1 MADRVLWTGEHLK
14 LEIGRQI
21 LFDDASFSIADK
33 ERVALVGRNGS
44 GKSTLM
50 KIIAGLDSPSE
61 GEIAIAK
68 NIRIAYMPQDFSLP
82 PDTTVRSV
90 VTEGVAYFTEILKRC
105 RELPATSPEHEKLEH
120 ILTYYNAW
128 DTTNRIDTIL
138 TKLHLHDPEKKCSLL
153 SGGER
158 RRVLLARSIIADPDL
173 LLLDEPTNHLDVEMI
188 AWIEEYLASYKG
200 ACLFVTHDRY
210 FLDRLATRIVE
221 LDHGKFFS
229 SPGSYADFLAA
240 KEERE
245 YNEDVLER
253 KRRNFLRLEVEWVRR
268 SPKAR
273 LRRNLGRLKR
283 YDEIAAQKGP
293 VRIGDIDLVIPRASR
308 LGNQVVTLR
317 DVSKSLGARTL
328 FRNFSYEFHAG
339 EKTGIVGANGCGK
352 TTLLKIITRELSPDS
367 GTVDVAQTV
376 EFNYIDQ
383 GRIALNPENSV
394 LEEISE
400 GHEFINLGEEKI
412 SIWGYLKR
420 FLFED
425 ERINTKIKHLSGG
438 EKARLILAK
447 ILRGGG
453 NFLILDEPT
462 NDLDLSSLRILEE
475 ALIHYDGCLVVVS
488 HDRYFLNRVCGN
500 IIAFEPDAA
509 LTASVGDYDY
519 YLEKKRERLAAAE
532 RHAEMRERQAAPTPP
547 ARKNPPKKLSFKE
560 TRELESLENVIAEKE
575 QRIAEIEAMFAD
587 PDFFRKHGTES
598 VSLQQE
604 LDRLKSGLE
613 AYYQR
618 WEELETK
625 RASFEKG

>member
-1 MADRVLWTGEHLK
+1 MADRVLWTGNGLK
-14 LEIGRQI
+14 LKIGRQT
-21 LFDDASFSIADK
+21 LFEDAAFSIADN
-33 ERVALVGRNGS
+33 ERVALVGRNGC
-44 GKSTLM
+44 GKSTLL
-50 KIIAGLDSPSE
+50 KIIAGLDSPSA
-61 GEIAIAK
+61 GEITVAK
-68 NIRIAYMPQDFSLP
+68 DIRIAYMPQDFQLP
-82 PDTTVRSV
+82 PETSVRSV
-90 VTEGVAYFTEILKRC
+90 VTEGVAYFTEIQKRC
-105 RELPATSPEHEKLEH
+105 QELPATSPEHEKLEH
-120 ILTYYNAW
+120 ILTYHNAW
-128 DTTNRIDTIL
+128 DTANRIETIL
-138 TKLHLHDPEKKCSLL
+138 TKLHLNDPEKKCSLL

-158 RRVLLARSIIADPDL
+158 RRAILARSIIADPDL

-188 AWIEEYLASYKG
+188 AWIEEYLASYRG

-221 LDHGKFFS
+221 LDQGKFFS
-229 SPGSYADFLAA
+229 CTGSYADFLAA

-245 YNEDVLER
+245 YNEDVMEQ

-293 VRIGDIDLVIPRASR
+293 ARIGNIELVIPRASR
-308 LGNQVVTLR
+308 LGNQVVTLH
-317 DVSKSLGARTL
+317 DVSKSLGGRTL

-339 EKTGIVGANGCGK
+339 QKTGIVGGNGCGK
-352 TTLLKIITRELSPDS
+352 TTLLKIITQQLAPDS
-367 GTVDVAQTV
+367 GETAVAPTV

-383 GRIALNPENSV
+383 GRISLNPENSV

-400 GHEFINLGEEKI
+400 GHDFINLGEEKI

-425 ERINTKIKHLSGG
+425 DRINTKIKHLSGG

-509 LTASVGDYDY
+509 LVTSIGDYDY
-519 YLEKKRERLAAAE
+519 YLEKRRERLAAATPLP
-532 RHAEMRERQAAPTPP
+532 EMRAKQAETPFP

-560 TRELESLENVIAEKE
+560 IRELESLERIIAEKE
-575 QRIAEIEAMFAD
+575 QRIAEIEAMFTD
-587 PDFFRKHGTES
+587 PEFFRKHGTES
-598 VSLQQE
+598 VSLQNE
-604 LDRLKSGLE
+604 LSQLKNDLE
-613 AYYQR
+613 THYLR

-625 RASFEKG
+625 RASFEQ

>member
-1 MADRVLWTGEHLK
+1 MADRVLWTGEKLK

-61 GEIAIAK
+61 GDITIAK

-82 PDTTVRSV
+82 PETTVRSV

-105 RELPATSPEHEKLEH
+105 QELPATSPEHEKLEH
-120 ILTYYNAW
+120 ILTYHNAW

-138 TKLHLHDPEKKCSLL
+138 AKLHLNEPEKKCSLL

-158 RRVLLARSIIADPDL
+158 RRVMLARSIIADPDL

-229 SPGSYADFLAA
+229 CPGSYADFLAA

-245 YNEDVLER
+245 YNEDVMER

-283 YDEIAAQKGP
+283 YEEIAAQKGP
-293 VRIGDIDLVIPRASR
+293 VRIGSIDLVIPRASR
-308 LGNQVVTLR
+308 LGNQVVTLS
-317 DVSKSLGARTL
+317 DVSKTLGGRTL
-328 FRNFSYEFHAG
+328 FRNFSHEFHAG
-339 EKTGIVGANGCGK
+339 EKTGIVGGNGCGK
-352 TTLLKIITRELSPDS
+352 TTLLKIITRELEPDS
-367 GTVDVAQTV
+367 GEITVAPTV

-400 GHEFINLGEEKI
+400 GHEFINLGDEKI
-412 SIWGYLKR
+412 TIWGYLKR

-438 EKARLILAK
+438 EKARLTLAK

-488 HDRYFLNRVCGN
+488 HDRYFLNRVCGR

-509 LTASVGDYDY
+509 LVTSVGDYDY
-519 YLEKKRERLAAAE
+519 YLEKKIGRPAFAE
-532 RHAEMRERQAAPTPP
+532 RPEGTPLRQMETSQAQ
-547 ARKNPPKKLSFKE
+547 RKNPPKKLSFKE
-560 TRELESLENVIAEKE
+560 IRELESLENLIAEQE
-575 QRIAEIEAMFAD
+575 QRITAIEAIFAD
-587 PDFFRKHGTES
+587 PDFFRKHGAES
-598 VSLQQE
+598 LSLQHE
-604 LDRLKSGLE
+604 LDQLKNDLE
-613 AYYQR
+613 AHYLR

-625 RASFEKG
+625 RASFQK

>member
-1 MADRVLWTGEHLK
+1 MADRVLWTGEKLK

-50 KIIAGLDSPSE
+50 KIIAELDSPSE
-61 GEIAIAK
+61 GDITIAK

-82 PDTTVRSV
+82 PETTVRSV

-105 RELPATSPEHEKLEH
+105 QELPATSPEHEKLEH
-120 ILTYYNAW
+120 ILTYHNAW

-138 TKLHLHDPEKKCSLL
+138 AKLHLNEPEKKCSLL

-158 RRVLLARSIIADPDL
+158 RRVMLARSIIADPDL

-229 SPGSYADFLAA
+229 CPGSYADFLAA

-245 YNEDVLER
+245 YNEDVMER

-283 YDEIAAQKGP
+283 YEEIAAQKGP
-293 VRIGDIDLVIPRASR
+293 VRIGSIDLVIPRASR
-308 LGNQVVTLR
+308 LGNQVVTLS
-317 DVSKSLGARTL
+317 DVSKTLGGRTL
-328 FRNFSYEFHAG
+328 FRNYSHEFHAG
-339 EKTGIVGANGCGK
+339 EKTGIVGGNGCGK
-352 TTLLKIITRELSPDS
+352 TTLLKIITRELEPDS
-367 GTVDVAQTV
+367 GEITVAPTV

-438 EKARLILAK
+438 EKARLTLAK

-488 HDRYFLNRVCGN
+488 HDRYFLNRVCGK
-500 IIAFEPDAA
+500 IIAFEPDAT
-509 LTASVGDYDY
+509 LITSVGDYDY
-519 YLEKKRERLAAAE
+519 YLEKKIGRPAFAE
-532 RHAEMRERQAAPTPP
+532 RPEETQLRQTETSQAQ
-547 ARKNPPKKLSFKE
+547 RKNPPKKLSFKE
-560 TRELESLENVIAEKE
+560 LRELESLENLIAEKE
-575 QRIAEIEAMFAD
+575 QRITAIETIFAD
-587 PDFFRKHGTES
+587 PDFFRKHGAES
-598 VSLQQE
+598 LSLQHE
-604 LDRLKSGLE
+604 LDQLKNDLE
-613 AYYQR
+613 AH
-618 WEELETK
+618 
-625 RASFEKG
+625 

>member
-1 MADRVLWTGEHLK
+1 MADRVLWTGEHLR

-21 LFDDASFSIADK
+21 LFNDASFSINDG
-33 ERVALVGRNGS
+33 ERVALVGRNGC
-44 GKSTLM
+44 GKSPLM
-50 KIIAGLDSPSE
+50 KIIAGLDTLSA
-61 GEIAIAK
+61 GEITMAK
-68 NIRIAYMPQDFSLP
+68 NIRISYMPQDFTLD
-82 PDTTVRSV
+82 PDATVRSV
-90 VTEGVAYFTEILKRC
+90 AAEGVQYFTGMLKRYQ
-105 RELPATSPEHEKLEH
+105 ELPASSPEHERLEH
-120 ILTYYNAW
+120 LLTYHNAW
-128 DTTNRIDTIL
+128 DTTNKIETIL
-138 TKLHLHDPEKKCSLL
+138 AKLNLNDAEKKCSLL

-158 RRVLLARSIIADPDL
+158 RRVMLARSIIAEPDL

-188 AWIEEYLASYKG
+188 AWIEDFLASYKG

-221 LDHGKFFS
+221 LDNGRFFS
-229 SPGSYADFLAA
+229 CVGSYADFLAA

-245 YNEDVLER
+245 YNEDVLEQ

-293 VRIGDIDLVIPRASR
+293 VRTGSVELIIPKAMR
-308 LGNQVVTLR
+308 LGNRVVEVR
-317 DVSKSLGARTL
+317 EISKSLGGKEL
-328 FRNFSYEFHAG
+328 FRNFSYEFSPG
-339 EKTGIVGANGCGK
+339 GKTGIVGGNGCGK
-352 TTLLKIITRELSPDS
+352 TTLLKIITGQLQPDS
-367 GTVDVAQTV
+367 GEVFVAPTV

-400 GHEFINLGEEKI
+400 GHDFINLGEEKI

-425 ERINTKIKHLSGG
+425 DRINTKIKNLSGG
-438 EKARLILAK
+438 EKARLTLAK

-462 NDLDLSSLRILEE
+462 NDLDLSTLRILEE

-488 HDRYFLNRVCGN
+488 HDRYFLNRVCDH
-500 IIAFEPDAA
+500 IIAFEHNAD
-509 LTASVGDYDY
+509 LVTSVGDYDY
-519 YLEKKRERLAAAE
+519 YLAKKQERSMAAE
-532 RHAEMRERQAAPTPP
+532 HPKEPP
-547 ARKNPPKKLSFKE
+547 KRNSGSGMSARRNQPKKLSFKE
-560 TRELESLENVIAEKE
+560 MRELESLEGVIAGMES
-575 QRIAEIEAMFAD
+575 RISEIEAMFAD
-587 PDFFRKHGTES
+587 PDFFRKHGRES
-598 VSLQQE
+598 ASLQEE
-604 LDRLKSGLE
+604 LDQAKTDLE
-613 AYYQR
+613 NHYLR

-625 RASFEKG
+625 RASLEK

>member
-1 MADRVLWTGEHLK
+1 MADRVLWTGEHLR

-21 LFDDASFSIADK
+21 LFNDASFSINDG
-33 ERVALVGRNGS
+33 ERVALVGRNGC

-50 KIIAGLDSPSE
+50 KIIAGLDTLSA
-61 GEIAIAK
+61 GEITMAK
-68 NIRIAYMPQDFSLP
+68 NIRIAYMPQDFTLD
-82 PDTTVRSV
+82 PDATVRSV
-90 VTEGVAYFTEILKRC
+90 AAEGVQYFTGMLKRYQ
-105 RELPATSPEHEKLEH
+105 ELPASSPEHERLEH
-120 ILTYYNAW
+120 LLTYHNAW
-128 DTTNRIDTIL
+128 DTTNKIETIL
-138 TKLHLHDPEKKCSLL
+138 AKLNLNDAEKKCSLL

-158 RRVLLARSIIADPDL
+158 RRVMLARSIIAEPDL

-188 AWIEEYLASYKG
+188 AWIEDFLASYKG

-221 LDHGKFFS
+221 LDNGRFFS
-229 SPGSYADFLAA
+229 CVGSYADFLAA

-245 YNEDVLER
+245 YNEDVLEQ

-293 VRIGDIDLVIPRASR
+293 VRTGSVELIIPKAMR
-308 LGNQVVTLR
+308 LGNRV
-317 DVSKSLGARTL
+317 
-328 FRNFSYEFHAG
+328 
-339 EKTGIVGANGCGK
+339 
-352 TTLLKIITRELSPDS
+352 LKIITGQLQPDS
-367 GTVDVAQTV
+367 GEVFVAPTV

-400 GHEFINLGEEKI
+400 GHDFINLGEEKI

-425 ERINTKIKHLSGG
+425 DRINTKIKNLSGG
-438 EKARLILAK
+438 EKARLTLAK

-462 NDLDLSSLRILEE
+462 NDLDLSTLRILEE

-488 HDRYFLNRVCGN
+488 HDRYFLNRVCDH
-500 IIAFEPDAA
+500 IIAFEHNAD
-509 LTASVGDYDY
+509 LVASVGDYDY
-519 YLEKKRERLAAAE
+519 YLAKKQERSMAAE
-532 RHAEMRERQAAPTPP
+532 HPKEPP
-547 ARKNPPKKLSFKE
+547 KRNSGSGMSARRNQPKKLSFKE
-560 TRELESLENVIAEKE
+560 MRELESLEGVIAGMES
-575 QRIAEIEAMFAD
+575 RISEIEAMFAD
-587 PDFFRKHGTES
+587 PDFFRKHGRES
-598 VSLQQE
+598 ASLQEE
-604 LDRLKSGLE
+604 LDQAKADLE
-613 AYYQR
+613 NHYLR

-625 RASFEKG
+625 RASFEK